1 MKNNQ
6 EEIDDVNS
14 QGDAEIESPA
24 QDQGHGFDNP
34 NYNLLNLTVADGAHN
49 LLQDNTV
56 NLTNPAQVPQ
66 VQVQGNGFS
75 VPQIN
80 TVNEANQAQG
90 RGNLQ
95 DNPVNHEIIAQGG
108 GDPQDDTVNHE
119 VPVPVLTQGH
129 DFLQDNAVNQ
139 ADLAQVQVQGYGFGV
154 PQINTVNEANQAQGD
169 GVLQDN
175 LVNHEVPVLA
185 QDNVF
190 FQVKAANQANPAQVP
205 QVQVQGYGFGVPQI
219 NTVNEANQA
228 QGRGNLQDNPVNHE
242 IIARNRGD
250 PQDDTVNHEVPVP
263 VLTQGHDF
271 LQDNA
276 VNQADLAQ
284 GHGFEFL
291 AQGHDVLQVNAVNH
305 LGRGQGIMYG
315 IQRNN
320 QDQNNPRARNQNL
333 VELRE
338 NLIENVVN
346 EWRHLKSL
354 KVKKADLE
362 RRISNKEV
370 LINIITNEENFINN
384 HYQSIN
390 E

>member
-49 LLQDNTV
+49 LHQDNTV
-56 NLTNPAQVPQ
+56 NLANLA
-66 VQVQGNGFS
+66 QVQGN
-75 VPQIN
+75 
-80 TVNEANQAQG
+80 
-90 RGNLQ
+90 
-95 DNPVNHEIIAQGG
+95 
-108 GDPQDDTVNHE
+108 
-119 VPVPVLTQGH
+119 
-129 DFLQDNAVNQ
+129 
-139 ADLAQVQVQGYGFGV
+139 
-154 PQINTVNEANQAQGD
+154 
-169 GVLQDN
+169 
-175 LVNHEVPVLA
+175 
-185 QDNVF
+185 
-190 FQVKAANQANPAQVP
+190 
-205 QVQVQGYGFGVPQI
+205 GFGVPQI

-284 GHGFEFL
+284 VQVQGYGFGVPQINTVNEANQAQGRGNL
-291 AQGHDVLQVNAVNH
+291 QDNPVNHEIIARNRGDPQDDTVNNEVPVPVPAQGHDVLQVNAVNH

-346 EWRHLKSL
+346 EWRLLESL
-354 KVKKADLE
+354 KVKRADLK
-362 RRISNKEV
+362 RKISNKEV

>member
-14 QGDAEIESPA
+14 QGDAEIGSPA

-34 NYNLLNLTVADGAHN
+34 NFNLLNLTVADGAHN
-49 LLQDNTV
+49 LHQDNTV
-56 NLTNPAQVPQ
+56 NLANLA
-66 VQVQGNGFS
+66 QVQGN
-75 VPQIN
+75 
-80 TVNEANQAQG
+80 
-90 RGNLQ
+90 
-95 DNPVNHEIIAQGG
+95 
-108 GDPQDDTVNHE
+108 
-119 VPVPVLTQGH
+119 
-129 DFLQDNAVNQ
+129 
-139 ADLAQVQVQGYGFGV
+139 
-154 PQINTVNEANQAQGD
+154 
-169 GVLQDN
+169 
-175 LVNHEVPVLA
+175 
-185 QDNVF
+185 
-190 FQVKAANQANPAQVP
+190 
-205 QVQVQGYGFGVPQI
+205 GFGVPQI

-384 HYQSIN
+384 HYQGIN